1 MKRKVSVRL
10 SPQLFER
17 LQAAAE
23 SQVSTKTAIIEDAL
37 ARFLSPKPKCD
48 EENKLLRRFESMG
61 HQLEQIERDLRLVNE
76 TVTLHARY
84 HLTVM
89 PPMPQARQRTACI
102 LGLERFEAFAAQVG
116 TRVRLGTPLMKE
128 TIDRLGAVTPQL
140 VALRLDES
148 ALLGTPVSESDHKV
162 ASLTARRVRPALSA
176 AARED
181 GSNGGFRRTRRM
193 PPQ

>member
-23 SQVSTKTAIIEDAL
+23 SQASTKTAIIETAL
-37 ARFLSPKPKCD
+37 ARFLSLMPKCD
-48 EENKLLRRFESMG
+48 DEDKLLRRFESMG

-89 PPMPQARQRTACI
+89 PPMPQARQRAACI

-116 TRVRLGTPLMKE
+116 ARVRLGTPLMKE
-128 TIDRLGAVTPQL
+128 TIDRLGAATQQL

-148 ALLGTPVSESDHKV
+148 ALLGTPVPETDNTV
-162 ASLTARRVRPALSA
+162 ATLTARRVRPPFSA

-181 GSNGGFRRTRRM
+181 GSNGRFPGTRRM
-193 PPQ
+193 SAQ

>member
-23 SQVSTKTAIIEDAL
+23 SQASTKTAIIEDAL
-37 ARFLSPKPKCD
+37 DRLLCLNEQCND
-48 EENKLLRRFESMG
+48 EIKVLRQFESMG
-61 HQLEQIERDLRLVNE
+61 QRLEQIERDLKLVNE

-89 PPMPQARQRTACI
+89 PPMPQAQQRAACI

-116 TRVRLGTPLMKE
+116 MRVRIGAPLMRE
-128 TIDRLGAVTPQL
+128 TIDRLGATTPNM
-140 VALRLDES
+140 VARRLAEG
-148 ALLGTPVSESDHKV
+148 ALLGTPASESDHNV
-162 ASLTARRVRPALSA
+162 ASLAARGVKPAFSA
-176 AARED
+176 AVRED
-181 GSNGGFRRTRRM
+181 GSNRSFPGTRRM
-193 PPQ
+193 SAQ